1 LSSERNHHRH
11 VRWLMIV
18 LVLVTGFYRTA
29 QATGVDFE
37 RNLHLGTWSPFAS
50 YWERE
55 SPVCAWTQSQEVGFR
70 ITAYNQTGSGRLELS
85 NGIEGVPYTV
95 YWQKYGS
102 GGGGEILTPGSP
114 SRNAYYF
121 NPQFGCGLS
130 PNYMLR
136 LRVSKPDLDY
146 AMPGIYKGSLVLMLS
161 PI

>member
-1 LSSERNHHRH
+1 M
-11 VRWLMIV
+11 VV
-18 LVLVTGFYRTA
+18 LFLLTGFYRTA
-29 QATGVDFE
+29 HATGVDFE

-55 SPVCAWTQSQEVGFR
+55 SPVCAWTQTQEVGFR
-70 ITAYNQTGSGRLELS
+70 ITAYNHSP
-85 NGIEGVPYTV
+85 GV
-95 YWQKYGS
+95 
-102 GGGGEILTPGSP
+102 P

-121 NPQFGCGLS
+121 NQQLGCGLS
-130 PNYMLR
+130 PNFMLK

>member
-1 LSSERNHHRH
+1 M
-11 VRWLMIV
+11 VV
-18 LVLVTGFYRTA
+18 LFLLTGFYRTA
-29 QATGVDFE
+29 HATGVDFE

-55 SPVCAWTQSQEVGFR
+55 SPVCAWTQTQEVGFR
-70 ITAYNQTGSGRLELS
+70 ITAYNQGRSVDFELS
-85 NGIEGVPYTV
+85 NGIEGVAYTV
-95 YWQKYGS
+95 YWQKYGRIQ
-102 GGGGEILTPGSP
+102 GGEILSPGVP

-121 NPQFGCGLS
+121 NQQLGCGLS
-130 PNYMLR
+130 PNFMLK